1 MFVFVYPEFVTVQHF
16 LTKFPEAVEVKW
28 GLKRAYHSV
37 SLPAPPA
44 GVGNRESS
52 ANMVAEAEPGY
63 MENKGTNFDN
73 RTPPL
78 EGKAVMSGK
87 GEGWERQEGRCD
99 PGLSR

>member
-1 MFVFVYPEFVTVQHF
+1 MGTEKEWVQ
-16 LTKFPEAVEVKW
+16 
-28 GLKRAYHSV
+28 AYHHSV

-44 GVGNRESS
+44 GAGNRESS

-78 EGKAVMSGK
+78 EGKAIMSGK
-87 GEGWERQEGRCD
+87 GEGWERLRGEV
-99 PGLSR
+99 